1 MIKDW
6 HVVTEDVSI
15 AAPSGWSIEFYGES
29 GCMRVL
35 NPRRAV
41 CYSEHMPWLTYGE
54 LAALAT
60 ALEPRAIIRLA
71 PAEPF

>member
-6 HVVTEDVSI
+6 YVVTEDVSI
-15 AAPSGWSIEFYGES
+15 AAPSGWSIKFYGQS

-35 NPRRAV
+35 NPNGAV
-41 CYSEHMPWLTYGE
+41 CYSERMPWLTYGE
-54 LAALAT
+54 LVDLAT